1 MTKYNQ
7 LLKEQRETI
16 EYMIGKKYNFTS
28 IGKAINKDRT
38 TISKEIKRNRY
49 VKSYY
54 YDPFDSKGISEAEKN
69 VLN

>member
-1 MTKYNQ
+1 
-7 LLKEQRETI
+7 
-16 EYMIGKKYNFTS
+16 MIGKKYNFTS

-54 YDPFDSKGISEAEKN
+54 YDPFDSKGISEAEKKCPKFKG
-69 VLN
+69 